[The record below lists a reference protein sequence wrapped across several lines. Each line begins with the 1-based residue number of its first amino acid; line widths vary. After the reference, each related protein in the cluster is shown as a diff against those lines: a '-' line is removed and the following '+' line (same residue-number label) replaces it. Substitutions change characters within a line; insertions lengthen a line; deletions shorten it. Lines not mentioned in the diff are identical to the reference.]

1 MKKPIA
7 LAAVAL
13 AVPLLLLACSGPE
26 DTPLASADVQSIGAD
41 QVIYGMSSYLTASG
55 VREGRVVAD
64 TGYVFFDSATVKLRG
79 MRLVFYNADGTE
91 RATVTAQSGQLN
103 ENTDRMVAYG
113 NVVLIVHADGSK
125 IETATSRTS
134 SSGTSGAAGTSSSD
148 AAARAHP
155 LTTPHA
161 SRMARLRTAPGRGA
175 CAFRAGELPVRG
187 GDGGLP
193 VGGHPGRGEG
203 DVRR

>member
-64 TGYVFFDSATVKLRG
+64 TGYVFYDSATVKLRG

-125 IETATSRTS
+125 IETAELNYDPNQDRIWSDSATVRTMANGS
-134 SSGTSGAAGTSSSD
+134 VTRGTAFESD
-148 AAARAHP
+148 LDFKNVVIRNI
-155 LTTPHA
+155 
-161 SRMARLRTAPGRGA
+161 
-175 CAFRAGELPVRG
+175 RG
-187 GDGGLP
+187 GGNIIF
-193 VGGHPGRGEG
+193 
-203 DVRR
+203 